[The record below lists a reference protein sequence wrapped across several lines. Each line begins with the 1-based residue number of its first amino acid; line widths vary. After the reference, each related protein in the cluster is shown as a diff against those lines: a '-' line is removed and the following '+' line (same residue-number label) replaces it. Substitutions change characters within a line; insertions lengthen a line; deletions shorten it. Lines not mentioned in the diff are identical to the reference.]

1 MTDALVP
8 SLDVA
13 ALEALPLDEQIDALG
28 SAWRR
33 WRRLE
38 VPVVW
43 AFGCALRS
51 VKAGRPGREWSGM
64 RDRIGIARETAR
76 RYILIADSYD
86 SAQIGQFPTV
96 DAALSAIKALRPAPE
111 PTPTAT
117 PAAAAAPPRPTPAPP
132 PVEPEPTPEAAIGR
146 GSGGGGG
153 RPRPRASGPSCAKR
167 LSSDGQSGL
176 STKTAKRLNGFTSYS
191 TRRTHA
197 TGTAWRPSMRRRAR
211 LRRSSGRI
219 ATSATR
225 RYFYRHRRKRTPI
238 WRSSGTWRES
248 GPRLELTHNRA

>member
-132 PVEPEPTPEAAIGR
+132 PVEPEPTPEAAIDAAAVEAEEAEASR
-146 GSGGGGG
+146 E
-153 RPRPRASGPSCAKR
+153 RAELREEIIERWAIRTEHEDGEEIERLHILLDKADARDRDRVATINAQARTIAALKRKDRDECDAALLLPPSPETDAYLAKFWNV
-167 LSSDGQSGL
+167 
-176 STKTAKRLNGFTSYS
+176 A
-191 TRRTHA
+191 
-197 TGTAWRPSMRRRAR
+197 
-211 LRRSSGRI
+211 
-219 ATSATR
+219 
-225 RYFYRHRRKRTPI
+225 RKRP
-238 WRSSGTWRES
+238 
-248 GPRLELTHNRA
+248 AA